1 MKKILC
7 IVMVMVLSM
16 SLMACGKNKDNNQGS
31 TENTTE
37 QDQPADEGNA
47 GNEGGTGN
55 EESAAGENNSSETVD
70 VSMEDLK
77 AAVVQV
83 LGDDYWPNT
92 DIDEEMLA
100 SAYGITSDMYDD
112 YFGQIPMISTNV
124 DTLIIVKA
132 KEDKIEEVETAL
144 NEYRDLNV
152 ENGFQYP
159 MNVGKVQASR
169 IETLGN
175 YVCFVQLG
183 ADTVNASEQ
192 GDEAVIAQCLE
203 ANEKAIDAIER
214 TLRGE
219 SVR

>member
-55 EESAAGENNSSETVD
+55 EESAAGENNSSETAD